1 MKTEGKEGENKG
13 RKREK
18 ERERLRGTEL
28 EKTLR
33 RIKGSEEVG
42 RYESIKGG
50 VYFFTITLCSSLFFY
65 YYFVLYLSR
74 KWFVTIILISE
85 CLIFVKLNFN
95 VFWSSF

>member
-50 VYFFTITLCSSLFFY
+50 VYLQFIFLQLLCVVVYFFTITLCCIYQGSGL
-65 YYFVLYLSR
+65 
-74 KWFVTIILISE
+74 
-85 CLIFVKLNFN
+85 
-95 VFWSSF
+95 